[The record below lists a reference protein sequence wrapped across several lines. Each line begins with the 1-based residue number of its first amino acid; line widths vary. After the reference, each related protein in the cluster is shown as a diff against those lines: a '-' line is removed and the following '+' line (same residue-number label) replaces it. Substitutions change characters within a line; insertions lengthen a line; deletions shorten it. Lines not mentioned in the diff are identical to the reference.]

1 MKESPGKILI
11 IVENLPLPFDR
22 RVWMES
28 NTLKKEGYDVYL
40 QRDGECSEYSV
51 ADRLEVVQGFPEVQ
65 NQKPA
70 QPGDILLP

>member
-28 NTLKKEGYDVYL
+28 NTLKNEGYDIFIICPKGKGFDKDYEKINDIIL
-40 QRDGECSEYSV
+40 AYE
-51 ADRLEVVQGFPEVQ
+51 RLSSFS
-65 NQKPA
+65 KT
-70 QPGDILLP
+70 